1 MGEGNG
7 CECGRNYPIL
17 TSIEGRIQDYVVG
30 EGGILMPLAPAVFN
44 YHDLD
49 WTGVEEFQV
58 VQTVVGELELLLQ
71 LDKKFLRKMVY
82 LFCAIYF
89 QDCVCFFKIISKLP
103 VNWLQKLRNQILG
116 SIDI

>member
-1 MGEGNG
+1 M
-7 CECGRNYPIL
+7 
-17 TSIEGRIQDYVVG
+17 VG

-49 WTGVEEFQV
+49 WTGVQV
-58 VQTVVGELELLLQ
+58 SSGSNGCRK
-71 LDKKFLRKMVY
+71 LDYYYNLIKKFLRKMMY

-103 VNWLQKLRNQILG
+103 VILQKLRNQLG
-116 SIDI
+116 KHRYLKQSLSISDFLK